1 MTQMNDQIFIITEQ
15 NNLINQIALT
25 MSILYY
31 IKLIPQNI
39 YIYIVLSCSLYVLF

>member
-39 YIYIVLSCSLYVLF
+39 YIVLSCSLYVLF